1 VAKNKNGKKNIK
13 GNSKGKSFLPLWAR
27 VKIFALSIW
36 FLGLLLLFSFFGKAG
51 LGGEY
56 LAKIFYF
63 LLGKAV
69 YFLPL
74 IFFITGFVAFRT
86 ERRHYFFASIIS
98 ILILAITIAGFFSLQ
113 NSLKTKAGG
122 FVGYYL
128 AWFFEGLF
136 GYWVANIIFFIFGII
151 ALIIL
156 WQIFKKP
163 ESEILQRIKTLEKE
177 VLLKNREEEKKKEEI
192 KKPGI
197 LKVFKKKLEAPI
209 LKKPLEEEK
218 RVPLKKISFAK
229 GGLKPYPLD
238 LLADDK
244 GKSQS
249 GDIERNKE
257 IIKNTLENFGIPV
270 EMGEVSVGPTV
281 TQYTLK
287 PAEGIKLSKITD
299 LSNNLSLALA
309 AHPIRIEA
317 PIPGKSLVGIEVP
330 NKERAK
336 VGLKQLLMSR
346 EFQESES
353 ALLLAMGRD
362 VAGFPYFADLGK
374 MPHLLVAGATGAGKT
389 IFLNNLI
396 LSLLQKNTPKTLRF
410 ILVDPKRVE
419 FNFYQ
424 ELPHLLGPV
433 IFEADKAVLGIHWLI
448 QEMERRFRLF
458 SSVGARDIVSFNNL
472 KKKPQSSDFS
482 ENFEEEKMPYIVF
495 VIDELADLMIAKGRE
510 IEAGIVRLAQLARA
524 VGIHL
529 VLATQRPSV
538 EVLTGLIKANIT
550 SRVAFKVAT
559 QVDSRTILDMAGA
572 EKLLGA
578 GDFLYISAQNP
589 QPKRLQAPY
598 VSEKE
603 VKAVVNWLKENE
615 DYVHYN
621 HLTTSLAQ
629 ALEEGLAQR
638 EMDSADSLDFSSGQ
652 SDDELLAEA
661 KKIVIQARK
670 ASASLL
676 QRRLRIGYARAARLL
691 DLLEKEGVV
700 GPAEGAKPRKVYLKP
715 EEENFEKIP

>member
-13 GNSKGKSFLPLWAR
+13 GNSRKDYFLPLWVR
-27 VKIFALSIW
+27 VKIFAFSIW

-56 LAKIFYF
+56 LAKIFYL

-74 IFFITGFVAFRT
+74 ILFIAGFVVFRT
-86 ERRHYFFASIIS
+86 ERKHYFSVSIIS
-98 ILILAITIAGFFSLQ
+98 IVILAITIAGFFSLQ

-122 FVGYYL
+122 FLGYYL

-136 GYWVANIIFFIFGII
+136 GYWVANILFFIFGII

-156 WQIFKKP
+156 WQIFRKP
-163 ESEILQRIKTLEKE
+163 ESEILKKIKTLEKE
-177 VLLKNREEEKKKEEI
+177 VLLKTKEEEKKKEEI
-192 KKPGI
+192 KKPSI
-197 LKVFKKKLEAPI
+197 LKVFKKRLEAPL
-209 LKKPLEEEK
+209 LKKPFEEE
-218 RVPLKKISFAK
+218 RMPLKKISFPK

-238 LLADDK
+238 LLAGDK
-244 GKSQS
+244 GRSQS

-257 IIKNTLENFGIPV
+257 IIKNTLENFGIQV

-346 EFQESES
+346 EFQESDS
-353 ALLLAMGRD
+353 SLLLAMGRD

-419 FNFYQ
+419 FNFYK

-472 KKKPQSSDFS
+472 KTKPQSSDFP
-482 ENFEEEKMPYIVF
+482 ETFEEEKMPYIVF

-615 DYVHYN
+615 NYVHYN

-629 ALEEGLAQR
+629 ALEEGLTQK
-638 EMDSADSLDFSSGQ
+638 ESDSGDFLDFGSGQ

-715 EEENFEKIP
+715 EEQDFEKIV

>member
-1 VAKNKNGKKNIK
+1 MAKNKNGKKNIK
-13 GNSKGKSFLPLWAR
+13 GNSRKDYFLPLWVR
-27 VKIFALSIW
+27 VKIFAFSIW

-56 LAKIFYF
+56 LAKIFYL

-74 IFFITGFVAFRT
+74 ILFIAGFVVFRT
-86 ERRHYFFASIIS
+86 ERKHYFSVSIIS
-98 ILILAITIAGFFSLQ
+98 IVILAITIAGFFSLQ

-122 FVGYYL
+122 FLGYYL

-136 GYWVANIIFFIFGII
+136 GYWVANILFFIFGII

-156 WQIFKKP
+156 WQIFRKP
-163 ESEILQRIKTLEKE
+163 ESEILKKIKTLEKE
-177 VLLKNREEEKKKEEI
+177 VLLKTKEEEKKKEEI
-192 KKPGI
+192 KKPSI
-197 LKVFKKKLEAPI
+197 LKVFKKRLEAPL
-209 LKKPLEEEK
+209 LKKPFEEE
-218 RVPLKKISFAK
+218 RMPLKKISFPK

-238 LLADDK
+238 LLAGDK
-244 GKSQS
+244 GRSQS

-257 IIKNTLENFGIPV
+257 IIKNTLENFGIQV

-346 EFQESES
+346 EFQESDS
-353 ALLLAMGRD
+353 SLLLAMGRD

-419 FNFYQ
+419 FNFYK

-472 KKKPQSSDFS
+472 KTKPQSSDFP
-482 ENFEEEKMPYIVF
+482 ETFEEEKMPYIVF

-615 DYVHYN
+615 NYVHYN

-629 ALEEGLAQR
+629 ALEEGLTQK
-638 EMDSADSLDFSSGQ
+638 ESDSGDFLDFGSGQ

-715 EEENFEKIP
+715 EEQDFEKIV